1 MLIGKATLVCL
12 GVLPMTIVMM
22 YVVPKNIE
30 ASCFAIITGIL
41 TFSTDCAGDIVGAFF
56 CDAFGITVKDM
67 TNYHK
72 VVVLKMIL
80 ILICMPL
87 IQILPSNAE
96 IYLLG
101 EKLNILETPKR
112 RDSEEE
118 NIVDSHRSFADE
130 LRDALNTEEEE

>member
-1 MLIGKATLVCL
+1 
-12 GVLPMTIVMM
+12 
-22 YVVPKNIE
+22 
-30 ASCFAIITGIL
+30 
-41 TFSTDCAGDIVGAFF
+41 
-56 CDAFGITVKDM
+56 
-67 TNYHK
+67 
-72 VVVLKMIL
+72 
-80 ILICMPL
+80 MPL